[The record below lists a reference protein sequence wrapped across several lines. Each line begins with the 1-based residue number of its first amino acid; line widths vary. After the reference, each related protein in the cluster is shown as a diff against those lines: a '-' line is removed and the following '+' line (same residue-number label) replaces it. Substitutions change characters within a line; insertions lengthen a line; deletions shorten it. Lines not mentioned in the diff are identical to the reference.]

1 MLKMTMP
8 ADLEHLESG
17 VRFIEDALKDY
28 HIAHKKVIKAVLIAE
43 EQLVRL
49 IEAEPEDHVIQISIH
64 RFYRT
69 ADIHLTASGSELKDD
84 IIPFSFSTG
93 DMNPDVENSIRSMLL
108 NAFSDSIAYSR
119 KGEYN
124 CIKIV
129 AGSQENVFALRNV
142 VAFCL
147 ATATYLLLLRYLPDS
162 AAELLVM
169 KILLPIEE
177 IFLNALRFVAA
188 PAIFFS
194 MLTSI
199 ANYSS
204 FHDPGKVSAKVIAG
218 FFILSVSAALIGVSL
233 FNQFR
238 DQVQP
243 MTELIVVIDE
253 AVSQPE
259 RDGWF
264 LDMLVNIVP
273 SNIIDPF
280 LNTDSMQLLL
290 TALVGGIALSRA
302 GEYSTQLREMA
313 DALDKFCSATVELIS
328 SIIPLMVFFATIL
341 TLMNFGID
349 SLRVY
354 GQLFSLVML
363 GFVVL
368 LLLYMLII
376 LIVGRLNPFHFL
388 RKYAPSMWNTLMIG
402 SGIQAIPDTMR
413 FCERELGISPKV
425 YSFSIPLGAIANTDG
440 SCIYL
445 SIAALFLAKLY
456 NVEVTG
462 LAVIP
467 VVFVIVLLSV
477 GAPITPGSVI
487 LALTMLVSQLG
498 ISLTVI
504 SSMLAFNAIIEML
517 LAMCNVIGDVA
528 VTLVVAKT
536 EDLLDEEVYNSRK
549 KRIARN

>member
-238 DQVQP
+238 DQVKP

-313 DALDKFCSATVELIS
+313 DALDKFCSTTVELIS
-328 SIIPLMVFFATIL
+328 SVIPLMVFFATIL

-388 RKYAPSMWNTLMIG
+388 RKYAPNMWNTLMIG

-549 KRIARN
+549 KKIARN